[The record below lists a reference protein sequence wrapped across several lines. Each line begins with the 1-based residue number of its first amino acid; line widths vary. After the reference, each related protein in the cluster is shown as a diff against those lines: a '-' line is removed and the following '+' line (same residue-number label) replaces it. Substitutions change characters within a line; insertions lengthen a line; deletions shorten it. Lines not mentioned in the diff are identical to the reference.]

1 MNNFEEFNNFLDN
14 KIEEIEKRYG
24 ALVNDRGQ
32 DLNSLSIR
40 LEQIKNV
47 LEGLKKRRD
56 IRNIDD
62 IVNDDIFDGELADI
76 IHEYMPTVNNV
87 KELYNYILRISKM
100 ETEDPQ
106 VVISKE
112 TVNSFIKRFESY
124 VLDYEKKI
132 SELKALIDSK
142 KADAS
147 YEYRK
152 VRDMIN
158 RGGFLKE
165 DELNMVIDFINNL
178 DINDSLKLEF
188 IVNVSIANAK
198 LREVFINSNVNIE
211 DALIVT
217 AIQENLQ
224 KAYADKELPATFLSD
239 TSTKEDI
246 LEDVPEKE
254 EGEKDVTSVI
264 LNKRR
269 SRDLKKIKKL
279 KRKLESIY
287 GDDEYLPLYEEA
299 LKDSDLS
306 LASRVNIYDSNGSS
320 KWAIIY
326 VDLCNLLEMEYTE
339 DNVQE
344 IFDIYRH
351 IWEEYNVYRNQKE
364 NENKIKNSR
373 QGMISSVNL
382 NSNERS
388 NYMKKIEEA
397 EAIYDTCSNES
408 TNDEDYWAMV
418 SLLGDSISSFKKL
431 YKDYNAAYELATKP
445 DISEESFALVKEE
458 IGAIV
463 KKLREAYP
471 KLNKEVEHFKVEIKN
486 FNKPDDTIGP
496 NGTDV
501 IDISG
506 DKGLSSGKN
515 LVIFLPYRGELC
527 GTILKDQKEIMDTDR
542 KCFGDLVTGLKSFYD
557 KAYILENTK
566 RDHKLLPSKKGSS
579 IPNYS
584 EEVSPRTY
592 RNRDIRFAYSY
603 VSMSQNNKELLKKH
617 YGNDNDIKIVLLI
630 GTKIKHENS
639 REVGSSFNSR
649 IASSIDDI
657 RDINKL
663 FYSDFTPEG
672 FEQAKALI
680 DESYKIISDLGKDP
694 TRSTDRREA
703 R

>member
-24 ALVNDRGQ
+24 ALVNNRGQ
-32 DLNSLSIR
+32 SLNSLSIR

-239 TSTKEDI
+239 TSIKEDI

-254 EGEKDVTSVI
+254 EGEKEVTSVI

-279 KRKLESIY
+279 RRKLESIY

-306 LASRVNIYDSNGSS
+306 LASRVNVYDSNGSS

-326 VDLCNLLEMEYTE
+326 VDLCNLLEMKYTE

-351 IWEEYNVYRNQKE
+351 IWEEYNVYKE
-364 NENKIKNSR
+364 NKEKENKIKNSR
-373 QGMISSVNL
+373 QGMISSGNL

-388 NYMKKIEEA
+388 NYMRKIEEA
-397 EAIYDTCSNES
+397 EAIFDTCSKES
-408 TNDEDYWAMV
+408 TNDEDYWAIV

-431 YKDYNAAYELATKP
+431 YKDYEAAYELATKP

-458 IGAIV
+458 IWAIV

-471 KLNKEVEHFKVEIKN
+471 KFNKEVEHFKSEIEN
-486 FNKPDDTIGP
+486 FNKPDDIIGP
-496 NGTDV
+496 NGKDG

-515 LVIFLPYRGELC
+515 LVIFLPYR
-527 GTILKDQKEIMDTDR
+527 
-542 KCFGDLVTGLKSFYD
+542 
-557 KAYILENTK
+557 
-566 RDHKLLPSKKGSS
+566 SKG
-579 IPNYS
+579 NYG
-584 EEVSPRTY
+584 
-592 RNRDIRFAYSY
+592 
-603 VSMSQNNKELLKKH
+603 
-617 YGNDNDIKIVLLI
+617 YG
-630 GTKIKHENS
+630 
-639 REVGSSFNSR
+639 
-649 IASSIDDI
+649 
-657 RDINKL
+657 
-663 FYSDFTPEG
+663 
-672 FEQAKALI
+672 
-680 DESYKIISDLGKDP
+680 
-694 TRSTDRREA
+694 
-703 R
+703 

>member
-24 ALVNDRGQ
+24 ALVNNRGQ
-32 DLNSLSIR
+32 SLNSLSIR

-56 IRNIDD
+56 IHKIDD

-87 KELYNYILRISKM
+87 NELYNYILRISKM
-100 ETEDPQ
+100 ETADPQ
-106 VVISKE
+106 VAISKE

-132 SELKALIDSK
+132 SELRALIDSK
-142 KADAS
+142 KAEAS

-158 RGGFLKE
+158 NGSFLKE

-217 AIQENLQ
+217 AVQENLQ
-224 KAYADKELPATFLSD
+224 KAYADKELPATFLSY
-239 TSTKEDI
+239 TSIKEDI
-246 LEDVPEKE
+246 SEDVPEKE
-254 EGEKDVTSVI
+254 EGEKEVTSVV
-264 LNKRR
+264 LNNRK
-269 SRDLKKIKKL
+269 SKDLKRIKKL
-279 KRKLESIY
+279 RYKLESIY
-287 GDDEYLPLYEEA
+287 GNDEYLPLYEEA
-299 LKDSDLS
+299 LRDADLS

-326 VDLCNLLEMEYTE
+326 VDLCNLLEMDYTE

-351 IWEEYNVYRNQKE
+351 ILNEYNVYKE
-364 NENKIKNSR
+364 KKEKENKIKNSR
-373 QGMISSVNL
+373 QGMISSGNL

-388 NYMKKIEEA
+388 NYMRKIEEA
-397 EAIYDTCSNES
+397 EAIYDTCSKES
-408 TNDEDYWAMV
+408 TNDEDYWAIV

-431 YKDYNAAYELATKP
+431 YKDYEAAYELATKP
-445 DISEESFALVKEE
+445 DNSEESFALVKEE
-458 IGAIV
+458 IWSIV

-471 KLNKEVEHFKVEIKN
+471 KFNKEVEHFKSEIES
-486 FNKPDDTIGP
+486 FNKPDDIIGP
-496 NGTDV
+496 NGKDG

-527 GTILKDQKEIMDTDR
+527 GTIAKDQREIMDTDR
-542 KCFGDLVTGLKSFYD
+542 KCLGDLVTGLKSFYG
-557 KAYILENTK
+557 KAYISENTK
-566 RDHKLLPSKKGSS
+566 RDHKLLPSKKGNG

-584 EEVSPRTY
+584 DEVSPRTY

-649 IASSIDDI
+649 IASTIDDI

-680 DESYKIISDLGKDP
+680 DESYKIISDLDKDP
-694 TRSTDRREA
+694 TRSTDRGEA